1 MASHRDLPTG
11 LTANLS
17 VDPGGLP
24 LAEFAGPRQ
33 RRRFHS
39 IGSGSIFARGSLT
52 LCRQDARLRTA
63 PPHR

>member
-11 LTANLS
+11 LTDSLS
-17 VDPGGLP
+17 VDPGGSP

-52 LCRQDARLRTA
+52 LYRLDTPPRTA